1 MKTKAA
7 LLNNKSSSR
16 IFDNKLYNITLN
28 TIKFNFKRFL
38 YIFFGLRKFNSN
50 IYFIGFSDLQ
60 YSNFSKLFKFFN
72 IKYFKDNIWITGLL
86 SNSRYTHKFLKIKRL
101 DSIFKKKSDH
111 HVKDFY
117 KILKDKKLPDLLVF
131 YERKPYTKYII
142 KECLKLKIPV
152 IILFDVNIPCE
163 NNLIKVFHYNLK
175 KEIFTKYLFQILK
188 VLLKREKIIEKKNIE
203 RRKKNMKKYNNKKKF
218 RRFNSNNK
226 HKQHYYN
233 K

>member
-1 MKTKAA
+1 MKTKAV
-7 LLNNKSSSR
+7 LLNKKSSSR

-38 YIFFGLRKFNSN
+38 YIFFGLRKFKSN

-101 DSIFKKKSDH
+101 DSIFKKKSDN

-152 IILFDVNIPCE
+152 IILFDVNTPCE

-188 VLLKREKIIEKKNIE
+188 VLLKREKILEKKNIE
-203 RRKKNMKKYNNKKKF
+203 RRKKNMKKYNHKKKF

-226 HKQHYYN
+226 YKQHYSN